1 MATIVQH
8 RRTGD
13 RFILLNINGTGSSV
27 NPSRFLNELFTSEKA
42 EAPCLITLCDSKG
55 NLFLANLESF
65 FVVEIDGVEPAKI
78 LPEPTYTPQS
88 PPSSYSYGTREN
100 FDEPQSERDHDFS
113 RDNSADL
120 DQEARQQ
127 KKEPQTP
134 TTDVQGSSNLDEF
147 SDEDEDWI

>member
-13 RFILLNINGTGSSV
+13 RFILLNINGTGSGV

-100 FDEPQSERDHDFS
+100 FDEPQSERDFG
-113 RDNSADL
+113 RDNQPDL
-120 DQEARQQ
+120 DQENKQPE
-127 KKEPQTP
+127 KEPQTP

-147 SDEDEDWI
+147 SDEDWI